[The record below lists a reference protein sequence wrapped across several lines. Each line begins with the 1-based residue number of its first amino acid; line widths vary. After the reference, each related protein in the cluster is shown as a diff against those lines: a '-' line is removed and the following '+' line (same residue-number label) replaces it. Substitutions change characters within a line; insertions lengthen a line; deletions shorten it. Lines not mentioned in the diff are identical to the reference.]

1 MSSWCETYINFHGN
15 KKDIKTF
22 YDMLMDWTNK
32 SVVETDFGSYSL
44 ANIMIQAGFR
54 DNIIIES
61 GDKPENPIACRGY
74 IEDIEDMNFE
84 DFDDT
89 SEDVDFYLVTDT
101 ASEPMVQMWREIIK
115 KYNLE
120 SIDFGFVAENSDEDL
135 YLVLDTFNEFD
146 CDIYVVSAY
155 DYDKLPDGWK
165 VINDLG
171 ACTSDCFAKFARLA
185 LGTDETDVDKLIE
198 MVNKISED
206 ADVAEESYPYVCR
219 YKSIDSWNI

>member
-1 MSSWCETYINFHGN
+1 MSSWCETYIKFHGN

-22 YDMLMDWTNK
+22 YNMLMDWTNK
-32 SVVETDFGSYSL
+32 VVIETAFGPYGL
-44 ANIMIQAGFR
+44 ANIMVQAGFR
-54 DNIIIES
+54 DNIILNSE
-61 GDKPENPIACRGY
+61 DKPEKHIACRGS
-74 IEDIEDMNFE
+74 ITDIEDMNF
-84 DFDDT
+84 DDYDDT
-89 SEDVDFYLVTDT
+89 DEDVDFYLVTDT

-115 KYNLE
+115 KYNFE

-155 DYDKLPDGWK
+155 DYDKLPDEWK

-185 LGTDETDVDKLIE
+185 MNTDETDVDKLIE

-206 ADVAEESYPYVCR
+206 ADVAEECYPYACR

>member
-1 MSSWCETYINFHGN
+1 MSSWCETYIKFHGN

-22 YDMLMDWTNK
+22 YNMLMDWTNK
-32 SVVETDFGSYSL
+32 VVIETAFGPYGL
-44 ANIMIQAGFR
+44 ANIMVQAGFR
-54 DNIIIES
+54 DNIILNSE
-61 GDKPENPIACRGY
+61 DKPEKHIACRGS
-74 IEDIEDMNFE
+74 ITDIEDMNF
-84 DFDDT
+84 DDYDDT
-89 SEDVDFYLVTDT
+89 DEDVDFYLVTDT

-155 DYDKLPDGWK
+155 DYDKLPDEWK

-185 LGTDETDVDKLIE
+185 MNTDETDVDKLIE

-206 ADVAEESYPYVCR
+206 ADVAEECYPYACR